1 MKTTARNQFPGTITA
16 IDPGPVS
23 TDVPLKLA
31 DAQEIAVT
39 VTSHAAHG
47 LDLQVGQQAMAL
59 VKSSA
64 ILLVTDFAGY
74 ALSARNQ
81 LRGTV
86 SRLDRGAVS
95 SLVGLTLPGGAV
107 VTASITN
114 DSVDALALELGN
126 EATAVFKAYAPILAV
141 PARKQRPPV

>member
-23 TDVPLKLA
+23 TDVTLKLA
-31 DAQEIAVT
+31 DDQEIAVT

-47 LDLQVGQQAMAL
+47 LDL
-59 VKSSA
+59 
-64 ILLVTDFAGY
+64 
-74 ALSARNQ
+74 
-81 LRGTV
+81 
-86 SRLDRGAVS
+86 
-95 SLVGLTLPGGAV
+95 LVGLTLPGGAV